1 MKKQIIFILLAI
13 TVSGSQVLAQQNKL
27 DLAQKKYDELAY
39 SESIK
44 IYDAL
49 ATDGYK
55 SKELLENLA
64 NAFYYKADFIPAK
77 QWYDSLFVFT
87 QDLSANTYS
96 KYVSALKTQQEYTKA
111 DQIMA
116 LMTEKYPS
124 DSRVKVYAANKEY
137 LKNSKKTFITKHIF

>member
-1 MKKQIIFILLAI
+1 MKKQITYLLFALF
-13 TVSGSQVLAQQNKL
+13 SNGFQVVAQQQKL
-27 DLAQKKYDELAY
+27 DLAQKKYDQLAY

-44 IYDAL
+44 IYEDL
-49 ATDGYK
+49 AKDGYK

-111 DQIMA
+111 DQI
-116 LMTEKYPS
+116 LS
-124 DSRVKVYAANKEY
+124 
-137 LKNSKKTFITKHIF
+137 LIHI